1 MKSNEPIDAA
11 NEAEG
16 RDIFSTG
23 TSISESNAWFISLL
37 RQIRENLAER
47 RNPRPKVEITAE
59 RDPSALDK
67 LVNPPSQ
74 IASLYSTLKSIIDEK
89 LHPHHI
95 ETSAAPVEVE
105 ELWSKRKMQIPGLL
119 SLVAHVAVVGT
130 LIYLSTLTI
139 SKPKVISDTSILM
152 EPIELSLPKME
163 LKSGGG
169 GGGGTKA
176 PTPASKGVLPKA
188 ADKQFVPP
196 TPIITQAQPYLTAEP
211 TIVAPQL
218 ANLLPVTDLLHMGDP
233 NGVVGPPSAGTGSGG
248 GIGAGTGHGVGT
260 GDGAGAGP
268 GSGGGFGG
276 GVYKVGGNGGA
287 SAPTCPVQPEPN
299 YSDDAR
305 KAHIQGTV
313 VLDSIIQKDGTIDV
327 NKVERS
333 LGYGLDDEAKKVL
346 KRWKCNPGKVNGQP
360 VAVQLQIVI
369 NFHLY

>member
-1 MKSNEPIDAA
+1 MNNNESEDR
-11 NEAEG
+11 G
-16 RDIFSTG
+16 IFTTG
-23 TSISESNAWFISLL
+23 TSISEPNAWFISLI

-47 RNPRPKVEITAE
+47 RNPTPKVEITAE
-59 RDPSALDK
+59 ADPSALDK

-74 IASLYSTLKSIIDEK
+74 ISSLYSSFKSVINDR
-89 LHPHHI
+89 LHPRHI
-95 ETSAAPVEVE
+95 ETTAEPVEVE
-105 ELWSKRKMQIPGLL
+105 ELWSKRKMQIPSLI
-119 SLVAHVAVVGT
+119 SLVAHVGIVGF
-130 LIYLSTLTI
+130 LIYVSTI
-139 SKPKVISDTSILM
+139 AVSKPKLISDNSILL
-152 EPIELSLPKME
+152 EPINLSLPKMDV
-163 LKSGGG
+163 KSGGG

-176 PTPASKGVLPKA
+176 PLPASKGVLPKA

-196 TPIITQAQPYLTAEP
+196 TPIITKAEPYLMAEP

-276 GVYKVGGNGGA
+276 GVYKVGGAGGA
-287 SAPTCPVQPEPN
+287 SAPKCNYTPEPN

-313 VLDSIIQKDGTIDV
+313 VLDSIIQKDGSIDV
-327 NKVERS
+327 TGVARS
-333 LGYGLDDEAKKVL
+333 LGYG
-346 KRWKCNPGKVNGQP
+346 
-360 VAVQLQIVI
+360 
-369 NFHLY
+369 

>member
-1 MKSNEPIDAA
+1 MKKNEAT
-11 NEAEG
+11 NEAEERG
-16 RDIFSTG
+16 IFTTG
-23 TSISESNAWFISLL
+23 TTISEPNAWFLSLI
-37 RQIRENLAER
+37 RQIRENRAER
-47 RNPRPKVEITAE
+47 RNPTPRAEITAE

-67 LVNPPSQ
+67 LVDPPSQ
-74 IASLYSTLKSIIDEK
+74 LSSLFSTIKAIIHEK
-89 LHPHHI
+89 RHPHHI
-95 ETSAAPVEVE
+95 ETTATPVEVE
-105 ELWSKRKMQIPGLL
+105 ELWSKRKMQIPGLV
-119 SLVAHVAVVGT
+119 SLVAHIAVVGT
-130 LIYLSTLTI
+130 LIYLSTITI
-139 SKPKVISDTSILM
+139 NKPKVITDNSILM

-163 LKSGGG
+163 VKSGGG

-176 PTPASKGVLPKA
+176 PIPASKGVLPKA
-188 ADKQFVPP
+188 DVKQLVPP
-196 TPIITQAQPYLTAEP
+196 TPVVMKAESYLMAEP
-211 TIVAPQL
+211 SIVAPQL

-260 GDGAGAGP
+260 GDGPGAGP
-268 GSGGGFGG
+268 GSGGGVGG
-276 GVYKVGGNGGA
+276 GVYRVGGTGGA

-327 NKVERS
+327 NRVERS

-346 KRWKCNPGKVNGQP
+346 KRWKCNPGKVNGQA

>member
-1 MKSNEPIDAA
+1 MKTNDAKD
-11 NEAEG
+11 

-23 TSISESNAWFISLL
+23 TSISEPNAWFISLI
-37 RQIRENLAER
+37 RQFRERSAER
-47 RNPRPKVEITAE
+47 RNPVQHAEITAE
-59 RDPSALDK
+59 KDPSALDK
-67 LVNPPSQ
+67 LVDPPSQ
-74 IASLYSTLKSIIDEK
+74 ISSLFATIRDIIDEK
-89 LHPHHI
+89 RHPRHI
-95 ETSAAPVEVE
+95 ETTAAPVDVE
-105 ELWSKRKMQIPGLL
+105 ELWSKRKMQIPGLV
-119 SLVAHVAVVGT
+119 SLVAHVGVVAG
-130 LIYLSTLTI
+130 LIYLSTVTI
-139 SKPKVISDTSILM
+139 AKPKAVADTTFLL
-152 EPIELSLPKME
+152 EPIQVSLPKME
-163 LKSGGG
+163 VKSGGG

-196 TPIITQAQPYLTAEP
+196 TPIITKEMPYLAAEP

-233 NGVVGPPSAGTGSGG
+233 NGVIGPPSAGTGTGG

-260 GDGAGAGP
+260 GDGPGAGP
-268 GSGGGFGG
+268 GSGGGIGG
-276 GVYKVGGNGGA
+276 GVYRVGGTGGA
-287 SAPTCPVQPEPN
+287 SAPSCPVRPEPN

-327 NKVERS
+327 QKVERS

-346 KRWKCNPGKVNGQP
+346 KRWKCEPGKKDGQA

-369 NFHLY
+369 NFRLY

>member
-1 MKSNEPIDAA
+1 MKVNEAIDAA

-16 RDIFSTG
+16 RDIFTTG

-47 RNPRPKVEITAE
+47 RNPTPKVEITAE

-74 IASLYSTLKSIIDEK
+74 IASLYSSVKSIINEK
-89 LHPHHI
+89 LHPRHI
-95 ETSAAPVEVE
+95 ETTAAPVEVE
-105 ELWSKRKMQIPGLL
+105 ELWSKRKMQIPSLL
-119 SLVAHVAVVGT
+119 SLIAHVGIVGF
-130 LIYLSTLTI
+130 LIYVSTI
-139 SKPKVISDTSILM
+139 AVNKPKVIADNSLLI
-152 EPIELSLPKME
+152 EPIDLSLPKMDV
-163 LKSGGG
+163 KSGGG

-196 TPIITQAQPYLTAEP
+196 TPIITKAEPYLMAEP

-233 NGVVGPPSAGTGSGG
+233 NGLVGPPSAGEGTGG

-260 GDGAGAGP
+260 GDGPGAGP

-276 GVYKVGGNGGA
+276 GVFRVGGAGGA

-327 NKVERS
+327 TGVSRS

-346 KRWKCNPGKVNGQP
+346 KKWKCTPGKREAISIDNLSV
-360 VAVQLQIVI
+360 LI
-369 NFHLY
+369 L

>member
-1 MKSNEPIDAA
+1 MD
-11 NEAEG
+11 
-16 RDIFSTG
+16 
-23 TSISESNAWFISLL
+23 
-37 RQIRENLAER
+37 
-47 RNPRPKVEITAE
+47 V
-59 RDPSALDK
+59 
-67 LVNPPSQ
+67 
-74 IASLYSTLKSIIDEK
+74 
-89 LHPHHI
+89 
-95 ETSAAPVEVE
+95 
-105 ELWSKRKMQIPGLL
+105 
-119 SLVAHVAVVGT
+119 
-130 LIYLSTLTI
+130 
-139 SKPKVISDTSILM
+139 
-152 EPIELSLPKME
+152 
-163 LKSGGG
+163 KSGGG

-196 TPIITQAQPYLTAEP
+196 TPIITKAEPYLMAEP

-233 NGVVGPPSAGTGSGG
+233 NGLVGPPSAGEGTGG

-260 GDGAGAGP
+260 GDGPGAGP

-276 GVYKVGGNGGA
+276 GVFRVGGAGGA

-327 NKVERS
+327 TGVSRS

-346 KRWKCNPGKVNGQP
+346 KKWKCNPGKREGQA

>member
-1 MKSNEPIDAA
+1 MKINEAIEAA

-16 RDIFSTG
+16 RDIFTTG
-23 TSISESNAWFISLL
+23 TSISESNAWFKSLF

-47 RNPRPKVEITAE
+47 RNPTPKAEITAE

-74 IASLYSTLKSIIDEK
+74 ISSLYSVLKSIINDK
-89 LHPHHI
+89 RHPHHI
-95 ETSAAPVEVE
+95 ETTAAPVEVE
-105 ELWSKRKMQIPGLL
+105 EIWSKRKMQVPGLL
-119 SLVAHVAVVGT
+119 SLVVHVGVVGT

-139 SKPKVISDTSILM
+139 SKPKVIAGDSLLM
-152 EPIELSLPKME
+152 EPINLSLPKME
-163 LKSGGG
+163 VKSGGG

-188 ADKQFVPP
+188 SDKQFVPP

-211 TIVAPQL
+211 TIIAPQL
-218 ANLLPVTDLLHMGDP
+218 ASLLPVTDLLHMGDP
-233 NGVVGPPSAGTGSGG
+233 NGVVGPPSAGTGTGG
-248 GIGAGTGHGVGT
+248 GIGSGTGHGVGT

-276 GVYKVGGNGGA
+276 GIYHVGGTGGA

-313 VLDSIIQKDGTIDV
+313 ILDSIIQKDGSIDV
-327 NKVERS
+327 TKVDRS

-346 KRWKCNPGKVNGQP
+346 KKWKCNPGKVNGQA

>member
-1 MKSNEPIDAA
+1 MKINEAIEAA
-11 NEAEG
+11 NEAQG
-16 RDIFSTG
+16 RDIFTTG
-23 TSISESNAWFISLL
+23 TSISEPNAWFVSLL
-37 RQIRENLAER
+37 RQIRESLAER
-47 RNPRPKVEITAE
+47 RNPTPKVEITAE

-74 IASLYSTLKSIIDEK
+74 IASLYSTVRSIINEK

-95 ETSAAPVEVE
+95 ETTAAPVEVE
-105 ELWSKRKMQIPGLL
+105 ELWSKRKMQIPSLL
-119 SLVAHVAVVGT
+119 SLIAHVGIVGF
-130 LIYLSTLTI
+130 LIYLSTLTVNR
-139 SKPKVISDTSILM
+139 PKVIADNSLLI
-152 EPIELSLPKME
+152 EPIDLSLPKMDV
-163 LKSGGG
+163 KSGGG

-176 PTPASKGVLPKA
+176 PKPASKGVLPKA

-211 TIVAPQL
+211 TIIAPQL
-218 ANLLPVTDLLHMGDP
+218 ASLLPVTDLLHMGDP

-276 GVYKVGGNGGA
+276 GVYKVGGTGGA
-287 SAPTCPVQPEPN
+287 SAPVCTSTPEPN

-313 VLDSIIQKDGTIDV
+313 ILDSIVQKDGSIDV
-327 NKVERS
+327 QKVTRS

-346 KRWKCNPGKVNGQP
+346 KKWKCNPGKKDGES
-360 VAVQLQIVI
+360 VAVTVQITI

>member
-1 MKSNEPIDAA
+1 MKNNEAIETA

-16 RDIFSTG
+16 RDIFTTG
-23 TSISESNAWFISLL
+23 TSISEPNAWFVSLI
-37 RQIRENLAER
+37 RQIREKRAER
-47 RNPRPKVEITAE
+47 RNPTPKAEITAE

-74 IASLYSTLKSIIDEK
+74 IASLFSTLKSIIDEK
-89 LHPHHI
+89 RHPHHI
-95 ETSAAPVEVE
+95 ETTAAPVEVE
-105 ELWSKRKMQIPGLL
+105 EIWSKRKMQVPGLL
-119 SLVAHVAVVGT
+119 SLVVHVAVVGT
-130 LIYLSTLTI
+130 LVYLSTLTI
-139 SKPKVISDTSILM
+139 AKPKVISDNSLLM
-152 EPIELSLPKME
+152 EPINLSLPKME
-163 LKSGGG
+163 VKSGGG

-196 TPIITQAQPYLTAEP
+196 TPIVTQAQPYLTAEP
-211 TIVAPQL
+211 TIIAPQL
-218 ANLLPVTDLLHMGDP
+218 ASLLPVTDLLHMGDP
-233 NGVVGPPSAGTGSGG
+233 NGVVGPPSAGTGTGG
-248 GIGAGTGHGVGT
+248 GIGAGDGHGVGT
-260 GDGAGAGP
+260 GNGAGAGP
-268 GSGGGFGG
+268 GSGGGVGG
-276 GVYKVGGNGGA
+276 GVYRVGGTGGA

-346 KRWKCNPGKVNGQP
+346 KRWKCNPGKVNGQA